1 MTTSAEKLE
10 ILSDVARR
18 ININISNTLSENTRI
33 RTLKSINVTNLAATA
48 SAAAV
53 GGAVGTGTGLAIGLA
68 VGSLILPG
76 IGTVIGMTAAGAL
89 SHILNKN
96 SIQDEVKEVL
106 NQILSAVKNDTVLDN
121 DISEILDTNIKHDR
135 VIDIKKSF
143 VELRI
148 MIELTN
154 LQNYLKNDANHQT
167 MESFKVLKNYP
178 SYDSQALTY
187 CFNNIE
193 KILQGYPHFQE
204 IIGSIKKYIKLED
217 ELG

>member
-10 ILSDVARR
+10 ILSEVARR

-33 RTLKSINVTNLAATA
+33 GTLKSINFTNLAATA

-68 VGSLILPG
+68 VGSLIFPG
-76 IGTVIGMTAAGAL
+76 VGTLIGMTAAGAL

-96 SIQDEVKEVL
+96 SIQNEVKEVL

-121 DISEILDTNIKHDR
+121 DISEILDANIKHDR
-135 VIDIKKSF
+135 VIEIKKYF

-148 MIELTN
+148 MIELTD

-167 MESFKVLKNYP
+167 MEGFKELKNYP
-178 SYDSQALTY
+178 FYDNKAMKY
-187 CFNNIE
+187 CLDNLETIV
-193 KILQGYPHFQE
+193 QGYPRFNE
-204 IIGSIKKYIKLED
+204 IIENIKKYINID
-217 ELG
+217 V